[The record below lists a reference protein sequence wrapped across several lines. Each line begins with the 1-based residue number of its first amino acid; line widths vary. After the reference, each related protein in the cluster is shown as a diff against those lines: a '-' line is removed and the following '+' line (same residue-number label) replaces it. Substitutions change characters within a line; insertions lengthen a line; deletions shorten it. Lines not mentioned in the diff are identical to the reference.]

1 MIPWWKRLSN
11 LEKVF
16 IKHEETIKS
25 LEERIEELEEVKDG
39 KSCIGFIDDGSAGD
53 DEALVGM

>member
-1 MIPWWKRLSN
+1 VIPWWKRLSN

-25 LEERIEELEEVKDG
+25 LEERIEELEQVKDG
-39 KSCIGFIDDGSAGD
+39 KSCIGFFDDDITGD
-53 DEALVGM
+53 YLEGVR

>member
-11 LEKVF
+11 LEKMF

-39 KSCIGFIDDGSAGD
+39 KSCIGFIAGIDG
-53 DEALVGM
+53 DEPMVGM